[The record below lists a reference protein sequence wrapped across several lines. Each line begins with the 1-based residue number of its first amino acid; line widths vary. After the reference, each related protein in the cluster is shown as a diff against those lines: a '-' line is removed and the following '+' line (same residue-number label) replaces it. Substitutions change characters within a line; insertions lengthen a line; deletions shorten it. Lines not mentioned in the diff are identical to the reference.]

1 MRMRPDPPTD
11 RLPTP
16 NPWSRAFFGLALI
29 LLAACNHK
37 SATRPATLAPEPD
50 VPAARKS
57 DAPAQNQDAPPSQEN
72 GDMQPQMNLPRTS
85 VTLTMPDGRRITL
98 VAQKAVTE
106 AQKAKGLMFRSS
118 LPESE
123 GMLFL
128 YDHEEELGFYMANC
142 YLSLDMIFMNRDK
155 VVVGIVKRAKPMD
168 PTVLSIGKPSQY
180 VLEVNGGFTDR
191 HVVEPGTRVA
201 WE

>member
-1 MRMRPDPPTD
+1 MRPDPLTD

-16 NPWSRAFFGLALI
+16 WRHTFRGLALV
-29 LLAACNHK
+29 LLIVACNHK
-37 SATRPATLAPEPD
+37 SSTRPATLAPEPD
-50 VPAARKS
+50 PP
-57 DAPAQNQDAPPSQEN
+57 PAQENQ
-72 GDMQPQMNLPRTS
+72 DMQPQMNLPRTS

-98 VAQKAVTE
+98 VAQKAITE
-106 AQKAKGLMFRSS
+106 AQKGKGLMYRSA

-142 YLSLDMIFMNRDK
+142 YISLDMIFMNRDK
-155 VVVGIVKRAKPMD
+155 VVIGIVKHAKPLD

-191 HVVEPGTRVA
+191 HNVEIGTRIA

>member
-1 MRMRPDPPTD
+1 MRPDPPND
-11 RLPTP
+11 RLTTSTP
-16 NPWSRAFFGLALI
+16 WRRAFWGLALV
-29 LLAACNHK
+29 LLVACNHK
-37 SATRPATLAPEPD
+37 SSTRPATLAPEPD
-50 VPAARKS
+50 PP
-57 DAPAQNQDAPPSQEN
+57 PAQEN
-72 GDMQPQMNLPRTS
+72 HDMQPQLNLPRAS
-85 VTLTMPDGRRITL
+85 VTLITPDGRRITL

-118 LPESE
+118 MPESE

-142 YLSLDMIFMNRDK
+142 TISLDMIFMNWDR
-155 VVVGIVKRAKPMD
+155 VVIGIVKRARPMD

-191 HVVEPGTRVA
+191 HSVELGTRIT

>member
-1 MRMRPDPPTD
+1 
-11 RLPTP
+11 
-16 NPWSRAFFGLALI
+16 
-29 LLAACNHK
+29 
-37 SATRPATLAPEPD
+37 
-50 VPAARKS
+50 
-57 DAPAQNQDAPPSQEN
+57 
-72 GDMQPQMNLPRTS
+72 MQPQMNLPRTG
-85 VTLTMPDGRRITL
+85 VTLTTPDQRRITL
-98 VAQKAVTE
+98 VAQKATTE
-106 AQKAKGLMFRSS
+106 AQKAKGLMYRSS

-142 YLSLDMIFMNRDK
+142 YISLDMIFLNRDK
-155 VVVGIVKRAKPMD
+155 VVVGVIKRAKPMD

-191 HVVEPGTRVA
+191 HGVELGTRIT

>member
-1 MRMRPDPPTD
+1 MRMRPAPPTD
-11 RLPTP
+11 RPPTRKS
-16 NPWSRAFFGLALI
+16 WRRAFWGLALG

-37 SATRPATLAPEPD
+37 SSTRPATLAPEPD
-50 VPAARKS
+50 APTAQRA
-57 DAPAQNQDAPPSQEN
+57 DAPMAREN
-72 GDMQPQMNLPRTS
+72 GDMQPQMNLPRAS
-85 VTLTMPDGRRITL
+85 VTLTLPDGRRITL

-106 AQKAKGLMFRSS
+106 AEKAKGLMYRSS

-142 YLSLDMIFMNRDK
+142 YISLDMIFMNRDK

-191 HVVEPGTRVA
+191 HSVVPGTRIA